1 MSMLFVKLPVRDLGA
16 ARAFYETLGFRVE
29 ENSSDES
36 EAAVVVDDNIVLTL
50 LSRDRFADL
59 VTGEVAD
66 PGQGPTVLPCLTV
79 ERRSEVDDL
88 VARASAAGGGPWLPT
103 REDGAAHTGSFTDPD
118 GHVWQV
124 VWMDQHHVIN

>member
-1 MSMLFVKLPVRDLGA
+1 MLFLNLPVRDIGA

-29 ENSSDES
+29 EHSSDES
-36 EAAVVVDDNIVLTL
+36 EVALVVDDNIVLTL

-79 ERRSEVDDL
+79 ERRPGVDDL
-88 VARASAAGGGPWLPT
+88 VARASAAGGRPWLPA
-103 REDGAAHTGSFTDPD
+103 REDDASCTGSFTDPD
-118 GHVWQV
+118 GHAWQV
-124 VWMDQHHVIN
+124 MWMDQRHVVN